1 MPSRWFLNYATTNI
15 IINELRDGFNK
26 DKDLYYTDGNA
37 QTRINVPKI
46 LDGWN
51 YTIRDYPSIIMPA
64 MSGVNRRMGIGDYAA
79 IPYFGVSGAEDKSL
93 STATYRKFIVSG
105 VLAPGTQLH
114 AIYNTPDGGTAPS
127 ITEWDVIVRADT
139 VDPTI
144 RYIELTGT
152 NIGPY
157 GTFPAQNFSF
167 ISNTPTAEQYGGFYD
182 LRQDIFVVTL
192 SQVEREIV
200 TDRVWSLLWWTKK
213 RELLYKG
220 VVVLDI
226 NLSGMTQEDMGA
238 DKIYVSR
245 MSLSC
250 ATEFRQLVYYL
261 DTVEGVTI
269 HGEAVLPPTI

>member
-1 MPSRWFLNYATTNI
+1 
-15 IINELRDGFNK
+15 
-26 DKDLYYTDGNA
+26 
-37 QTRINVPKI
+37 
-46 LDGWN
+46 
-51 YTIRDYPSIIMPA
+51 
-64 MSGVNRRMGIGDYAA
+64 MSGANRRMGIGDYAA
-79 IPYFGVSGAEDKSL
+79 VPYFGVSGTEDKSL
-93 STATYRKFIVSG
+93 STTTYRKFIVSG
-105 VLAPGTQLH
+105 VLAPDTQIH
-114 AIYNTPDGGTAPS
+114 VTYNTPEGETPPTPA
-127 ITEWDVIVRADT
+127 EWDVTVKADIT
-139 VDPTI
+139 DPAI

-157 GTFPAQNFSF
+157 AAFPAQNFSF
-167 ISNTPTAEQYGGFYD
+167 ISNSPTAEQYGGFYD

-192 SQVEREIV
+192 SQIEREIV
-200 TDRVWSLLWWTKK
+200 TDRVWSLIWWTKK

-226 NLSGMTQEDMGA
+226 NLNGMTQEDMGA